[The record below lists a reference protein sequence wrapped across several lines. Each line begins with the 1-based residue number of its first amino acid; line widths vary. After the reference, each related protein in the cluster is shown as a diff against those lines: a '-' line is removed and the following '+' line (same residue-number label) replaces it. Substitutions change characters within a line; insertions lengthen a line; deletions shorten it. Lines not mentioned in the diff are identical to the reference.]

1 LSRTTIKSWKDLA
14 EAFIKQYQYNL
25 DLAPNRTLLQG
36 MSQTAKETFRE
47 YAQRWRQI
55 VASVQPPMSEREMAD
70 MFMNTLQGNYIERLA
85 ACPSISFAEIV
96 IAGERIES
104 LLKMGRIQDNSAS
117 NRLLVTISEEKKAR
131 QALCMPAEAG
141 VKDALI
147 IIKIKWPQ
155 SLFQH
160 LLLNSNNN
168 RSIIRNSNPGTT
180 INNKEVIRVSR
191 DTINNVQG
199 RRTGS
204 SSQSQ
209 CLIQYYFPS

>member
-1 LSRTTIKSWKDLA
+1 
-14 EAFIKQYQYNL
+14 
-25 DLAPNRTLLQG
+25 

-55 VASVQPPMSEREMAD
+55 AASVQPPMSEREMAD

-104 LLKMGRIQDNSAS
+104 LLKMGRIQDKVLPTHQVPRD
-117 NRLLVTISEEKKAR
+117 RLLVTVSEEKKAR
-131 QALCMPAEAG
+131 KALCMPAEAG
-141 VKDALI
+141 AEDALI

-160 LLLNSNNN
+160 LFLN

-180 INNKEVIRVSR
+180 INNKEVIRVNR

>member
-1 LSRTTIKSWKDLA
+1 M
-14 EAFIKQYQYNL
+14 
-25 DLAPNRTLLQG
+25 APNRTLLQG

-47 YAQRWRQI
+47 YARRWRQI
-55 VASVQPPMSEREMAD
+55 AAFVQPPMSEREMAD

-85 ACPSISFAEIV
+85 AFPSISFAEIV

-117 NRLLVTISEEKKAR
+117 NSSGPKRPFMVTVSEEKKAR
-131 QALCMPAEAG
+131 QALCMPAKAG
-141 VKDALI
+141 AEDALL

-155 SLFQH
+155 SPFQH
-160 LLLNSNNN
+160 LFLNRN
-168 RSIIRNSNPGTT
+168 IIRNNNPGTT
-180 INNKEVIRVSR
+180 INNKEVIRVS
-191 DTINNVQG
+191 